1 MRAAK
6 AISDVHCY
14 PSTIRIKSHGEGH
27 RAEMNKN
34 IENSVLNGNDALKPF
49 SLTYVVY
56 DKDDKYLGFL
66 MALFTLL
73 PVFLIVMYVT
83 LVLARRNLHTIYVLA
98 LQLLNEIFN
107 YALKN
112 TFKEPRPD
120 SSNRTGDYGFPSN
133 HSQFMAFFATYWSL
147 YFLFRKNSKFS
158 HIFFTGVMTL
168 GIIAGSTITC
178 YSRFY
183 LGYHSPTQI
192 YGGIVFGII
201 FGVFS
206 FIGYGFSKPMLQRVE
221 DSTVGKFFYLRNT
234 DHIIN
239 LMQYEYRSQCRQKK
253 LE

>member
-107 YALKN
+107 CL
-112 TFKEPRPD
+112 FPD
-120 SSNRTGDYGFPSN
+120 N
-133 HSQFMAFFATYWSL
+133 
-147 YFLFRKNSKFS
+147 
-158 HIFFTGVMTL
+158 
-168 GIIAGSTITC
+168 
-178 YSRFY
+178 
-183 LGYHSPTQI
+183 
-192 YGGIVFGII
+192 
-201 FGVFS
+201 
-206 FIGYGFSKPMLQRVE
+206 
-221 DSTVGKFFYLRNT
+221 FFY
-234 DHIIN
+234 
-239 LMQYEYRSQCRQKK
+239 ECC
-253 LE
+253 